1 MNESSFQAVICSD
14 VQRAAAAISQ
24 GAVLA
29 YPTESV
35 YGLGCDPDSQQA
47 VNRILQI
54 KQRPVEKGLILLAS
68 ELSQLLPYI
77 DYAALSEQQRQL
89 LVTPQARPTTWL
101 VPISAATPPWI
112 CGQFSSVAVRL
123 TAHPVVAS
131 LCQLIAKP
139 LVSTSANLSGEP
151 PAQSAEQAAQ
161 LAGVELVF
169 DGPLGGATQTSQI
182 KDISTGQVI
191 RA

>member
-1 MNESSFQAVICSD
+1 MSNASSQVAICSD
-14 VQRAAAAISQ
+14 VKRAVKAISQ
-24 GAVLA
+24 GGVLA

-35 YGLGCDPDSQQA
+35 YGLGCDPDAQQA
-47 VNRILQI
+47 VNKILQI

-77 DYAALSEQQRQL
+77 DYAALSNGQRQL
-89 LVTPQARPTTWL
+89 LTSPQQRPTTWL

-112 CGQFSSVAVRL
+112 CGQFTSVAVRL
-123 TAHPVVAS
+123 TTHPVVAS
-131 LCQLIAKP
+131 LCQLSGKP
-139 LVSTSANLSGEP
+139 LVSTSANLSGEA
-151 PAQSAEQAAQ
+151 PAQTAEQAAQ
-161 LAGVELVF
+161 LVGVDLVF
-169 DGPLGGATQTSQI
+169 DGPLGGAKQTSQI

>member
-1 MNESSFQAVICSD
+1 MSKASSQAVICSD
-14 VQRAAAAISQ
+14 VMRAAAAINQ
-24 GAVLA
+24 GAVVA

-35 YGLGCDPDSQQA
+35 YGLGCDPDAQTA
-47 VNRILQI
+47 VNKILQI